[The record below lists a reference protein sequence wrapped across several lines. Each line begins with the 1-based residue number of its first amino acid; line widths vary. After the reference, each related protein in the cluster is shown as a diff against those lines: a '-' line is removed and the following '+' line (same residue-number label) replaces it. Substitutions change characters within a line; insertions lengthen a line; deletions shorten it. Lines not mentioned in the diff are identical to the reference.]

1 MEEPHGKTTDAEA
14 VMKLRKFFQPDF
26 LKLMTIDRYIIRKF
40 LGTFFFSIILLIFII
55 IVFDISEHVDD
66 FLKHD
71 APLKAIIFNYYLNF
85 IPHFINLFSYLFVF
99 IAVIFFTSRMASD
112 SEIVA
117 ILSSG
122 ISFRRMLLP
131 YVVAASILAV
141 MSFLLGNFVIPY
153 TNRGKLEFEKRYI
166 KDAKPFNDMN
176 IHKQISPGVFL
187 YMENFNTETKKGW
200 KFSLEKFRERD
211 LVYKLSAEEANW
223 DSIRSKWILKRY
235 FSRSIGPMKESM
247 HKGEKLDTA
256 FGMRPADFMED
267 IEEVSIMNFFTLRK
281 HIQMKKLRGDPD
293 LIKYEVKGYERVAYP
308 FATIILTL
316 IGVAVSSRKVR
327 GGIGFNLGFGLA
339 LTFVYILFMQIFTVM
354 ATFGN
359 FPALL
364 AVWIPNI
371 LFGIIAYILL
381 RIAPK

>member
-1 MEEPHGKTTDAEA
+1 MEKRDGKTTYEEA
-14 VMKLRKFFQPDF
+14 VMKLRGYLNPGYFA
-26 LKLMTIDRYIIRKF
+26 LKTIDRYIIRKF

-55 IVFDISEHVDD
+55 IVFDISEHIDD

-71 APLKAIIFNYYLNF
+71 APLKAIVFDYYLNF

-112 SEIVA
+112 TEIIA

-122 ISFRRMLLP
+122 VSFRRMLLP
-131 YVVAASILAV
+131 YLVAASILAL

-166 KDAKPFNDMN
+166 KDPKKFAEMN

-187 YMENFNTETKKGW
+187 YLENFNSQTKKGW
-200 KFSLEKFRERD
+200 KFTLEKFKGRE
-211 LVYKLSAEEANW
+211 LVYKIASEEANW
-223 DSIRSKWILKRY
+223 DSIRSKWVLNRY
-235 FSRSIGPMKESM
+235 FERSLGPMTERM
-247 HKGEKLDTA
+247 RRGVRLDTT
-256 FGMRPADFMED
+256 FGIRPADFMED
-267 IEEVSIMNFFTLRK
+267 IEEVSIMNFFVLRK
-281 HIQMKKLRGDPD
+281 HIQMKEMRGDPD
-293 LIKYEVKGYERVAYP
+293 LIKYEVKEYERVAYP

-339 LTFVYILFMQIFTVM
+339 LTFIYILFMQVFTVM

-359 FPALL
+359 FPPLL
-364 AVWIPNI
+364 AVWIPNM
-371 LFGIIAYILL
+371 LFGIIALVL
-381 RIAPK
+381 VRLAPK

>member
-14 VMKLRKFFQPDF
+14 VMKLGKFFQRDF
-26 LKLMTIDRYIIRKF
+26 LKLMTIDRYIIKKF

-71 APLKAIIFNYYLNF
+71 APLKAIIFSYYLNF
-85 IPHFINLFSYLFVF
+85 IPHFVNLFSYLFVF

-131 YVVAASILAV
+131 YIVAASILAV

-153 TNRGKLEFEKRYI
+153 TNRGKLEFEKQYI

-187 YMENFNTETKKGW
+187 FLENFNIHTKKGW
-200 KFSLEKFRERD
+200 KFSLEKFRERK
-211 LVYKLSAEEANW
+211 LVYKLTAEEANW
-223 DSIRSKWILKRY
+223 DSIRSTWVLKRY
-235 FSRSIGPMKESM
+235 FSRSLGVMKESM
-247 HKGEKLDTA
+247 HKGEHLDTT
-256 FGMRPADFMED
+256 FGLKPADFMED

-293 LIKYEVKGYERVAYP
+293 LIKYEVKGYERVAFP

-327 GGIGFNLGFGLA
+327 GGIGFNLGLGLA
-339 LTFVYILFMQIFTVM
+339 LTFLYILFMQFFTVM

-359 FPALL
+359 FPPLL

-371 LFGIIAYILL
+371 LFGIIAFVLL
-381 RIAPK
+381 RMAPK

>member
-1 MEEPHGKTTDAEA
+1 MNTR
-14 VMKLRKFFQPDF
+14 KLFQPA
-26 LKLMTIDRYIIRKF
+26 LTGLRTIDFYIIKKF
-40 LGTFFFSIILLIFII
+40 LGTFFFSIILLVFII
-55 IVFDISEHVDD
+55 IVFDVSEHIDD

-71 APLKAIIFNYYLNF
+71 APIKAIIFNYYLNF
-85 IPHFINLFSYLFVF
+85 IPHFVNLFSYLFVF

-131 YVVAASILAV
+131 YMVAAAMLAL

-153 TNRGKLEFEKRYI
+153 TNRGELEFEKHYI
-166 KDAKPFNDMN
+166 KDAKQFNDMN
-176 IHKQISPGVFL
+176 IHKQVSPGVFL
-187 YMENFNTETKKGW
+187 YLENFNAKTKKGW
-200 KFSLEKFRERD
+200 KFSLEKFKDRE
-211 LVYKLSAEEANW
+211 LVYKISAEEASW
-223 DSIRSKWILKRY
+223 DSIRSKWTLKNY
-235 FSRSIGPMKESM
+235 FSRSLGTMTENM
-247 HKGEKLDTA
+247 HKGSRLDTN
-256 FGMRPADFMED
+256 FGLKPTDFMED
-267 IEEVSIMNFFTLRK
+267 IEEVSIMDFFTLRN
-281 HIQMKKLRGDPD
+281 HIKMKRLRGDPD

-339 LTFVYILFMQIFTVM
+339 LTFLYILFMQVFTVF

-364 AVWIPNI
+364 AVWFPNI
-371 LFGIIAYILL
+371 LFGIIAVILV
-381 RIAPK
+381 RTAPK